1 MLRRS
6 KTDEG
11 EAIPVEGAHLLV
23 VDDDPGACETVRRF
37 FELHGFVVTT
47 AADIDA
53 ALVVLAEGGTDL
65 VVIDFHQGGTTQGLK
80 LLDRI
85 RAHDDLGVAHTRA
98 VMTTDLDEN
107 RVFSWQS
114 GVDGFLIRPYHANE
128 LLASVAEALGRT
140 DAERA
145 AYRQD
150 QMRDVDQTRRAENA

>member
-1 MLRRS
+1 LLRRS

-11 EAIPVEGAHLLV
+11 QAIPADGAHLLV

-37 FELHGFVVTT
+37 FELHRFEVTT

-53 ALVVLAEGGTDL
+53 ALAAVTEGATDL

-85 RAHDDLGVAHTRA
+85 RAHDDVGVAHTR
-98 VMTTDLDEN
+98 VIMTTDLDEN

-128 LLASVAEALGRT
+128 LIESVVAALGRT